1 MYTKLDEG
9 FLNFFSNPTTQNRQ
23 DTPSQQSGKSSQP
36 RQSRQS
42 QQSQQSTLPSGEGS
56 DVDKPTKPKK
66 PKTTNPYYQYTVNLF
81 DLISKEAKQDGWTV
95 TSNKIEQ
102 QTPQE
107 FTNSLVLKKDDRVL
121 SILLPFKDSKFSYY
135 IYDSYET
142 DGDVSPTTTSFKD
155 LSSLR
160 KNLSDKLNPTAEKI
174 QPDYEYFS
182 KKFNQLSQS
191 LEDNDWKVEKN
202 QVRRLNTNDAFSN
215 ELYVN
220 KNNKTVA
227 YRVVI
232 KKDEF
237 INKTNKYYTVGIVNN
252 TKTQKNFRD
261 EKQADDYFDTLSSQI
276 DSENQSK
283 QPQKYRTI
291 KELLLKNVKNKT
303 TTYR

>member
-36 RQSRQS
+36 RQPRQS

-81 DLISKEAKQDGWTV
+81 DLISKEAKKDGWTV
-95 TSNKIEQ
+95 TSNKIEPK
-102 QTPQE
+102 TPQE

-135 IYDSYET
+135 IYDNYET
-142 DGDVSPTTTSFKD
+142 DGDVSPTTKSFND
-155 LSSLR
+155 LSTLR
-160 KNLSDKLNPTAEKI
+160 KNLSDKLNPTTEKI

-182 KKFNQLSQS
+182 KKFNQLSQA

-220 KNNKTVA
+220 KNDKTIA

-276 DSENQSK
+276 DNENQSK
-283 QPQKYRTI
+283 RPQKYRTI

-303 TTYR
+303 TAYR